1 MNDKLFYVLWSIM
14 IFTLNI
20 YFVDN
25 SELINY
31 LKKNGN
37 SILNLVII
45 FLTLLT
51 LFNILGIKF

>member
-14 IFTLNI
+14 IFTLNL

-37 SILNLVII
+37 LILNLVII

-51 LFNILGIKF
+51 LFNILGINF

>member
-1 MNDKLFYVLWSIM
+1 MIDKQFYVLWSIM
-14 IFTLNI
+14 IVILNI
-20 YFVDN
+20 YFIDN
-25 SELINY
+25 SELNNY

-51 LFNILGIKF
+51 LFNILGINF

>member
-14 IFTLNI
+14 IFTLNL

-37 SILNLVII
+37 LILNLVII

>member
-31 LKKNGN
+31 LKKWKFHFKFSNN
-37 SILNLVII
+37 
-45 FLTLLT
+45 F
-51 LFNILGIKF
+51 FNIANII